1 VKIATL
7 VLATTLLTSAALAEA
22 DDGPFAMEVTLD
34 YTQIAPVPG
43 GWLQAF
49 IPTGSSSEVCFVNLG
64 DSGTLYG
71 TLIEPPVC
79 LRRTID
85 GQQGIVV
92 ILMPWSGDFPSNLS
106 VRVSLYQKGARYY
119 GRPVY
124 VPQF

>member
-1 VKIATL
+1 MKIATL

-22 DDGPFAMEVTLD
+22 DDGPSATEVTLD
-34 YTQIAPVPG
+34 YSQISPG

-71 TLIEPPVC
+71 TLIEPPVR

-92 ILMPWSGDFPSNLS
+92 ILMPWSGPLPSNLS
-106 VRVSLYQKGARYY
+106 VRASLYQKGARYY

-124 VPQF
+124 VAQF

>member
-7 VLATTLLTSAALAEA
+7 MFATTLLASAALAEA
-22 DDGPFAMEVTLD
+22 DDGPSATEVTLD
-34 YTQIAPVPG
+34 YSQISPG

-49 IPTGSSSEVCFVNLG
+49 IPTGSGSEVCFVNLG

-92 ILMPWSGDFPSNLS
+92 ILMPWSGPLPSNLS

-119 GRPVY
+119 GLPVY
-124 VPQF
+124 VAQF

>member
-22 DDGPFAMEVTLD
+22 DDGPSATEVTLD
-34 YTQIAPVPG
+34 YSQISPG

-92 ILMPWSGDFPSNLS
+92 ILMPWSGPLPSNLS

-124 VPQF
+124 VAQF

>member
-1 VKIATL
+1 MKIATL
-7 VLATTLLTSAALAEA
+7 VFAATLLTSAALAEA
-22 DDGPFAMEVTLD
+22 DSGPFATEVTLD
-34 YTQIAPVPG
+34 YSQIAPS

-85 GQQGIVV
+85 GEQGVVV
-92 ILMPWSGDFPSNLS
+92 ILMPWSGPFPSDLS
-106 VRVSLYQKGARYY
+106 VRVSLYQKGASYY

-124 VPQF
+124 VAQF

>member
-1 VKIATL
+1 MKIATL

-22 DDGPFAMEVTLD
+22 DDGPSATEVTLD
-34 YTQIAPVPG
+34 YSQISPG

-92 ILMPWSGDFPSNLS
+92 ILMPWSGPLPSNLS

-124 VPQF
+124 VAQF

>member
-7 VLATTLLTSAALAEA
+7 VFAMTLLTSAALAEA
-22 DDGPFAMEVTLD
+22 DDGPSATEVTLD
-34 YTQIAPVPG
+34 YSQISPG

-92 ILMPWSGDFPSNLS
+92 ILMPWSGPLPSNLS

-124 VPQF
+124 VAQF

>member
-7 VLATTLLTSAALAEA
+7 LFATTLLTSAALAEA
-22 DDGPFAMEVTLD
+22 DDGPFATEVTLD
-34 YTQIAPVPG
+34 YSQIAPG

-85 GQQGIVV
+85 GQEGIVV
-92 ILMPWSGDFPSNLS
+92 ILMPWSGPLPSNLS